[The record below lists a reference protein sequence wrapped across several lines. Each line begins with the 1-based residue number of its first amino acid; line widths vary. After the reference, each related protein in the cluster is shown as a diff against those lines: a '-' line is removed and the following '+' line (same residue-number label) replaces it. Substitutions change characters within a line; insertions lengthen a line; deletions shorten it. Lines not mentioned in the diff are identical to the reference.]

1 MRCSAP
7 IRADAVRLW
16 YGVRCRCVGE
26 AAGRTVAGG
35 LAAGMA
41 ECAKVTKPADQCS
54 RMQEYL
60 VKKATLKALGSVSLA
75 KQAAPRLALKAM
87 WLQ

>member
-1 MRCSAP
+1 MREG
-7 IRADAVRLW
+7 W
-16 YGVRCRCVGE
+16 
-26 AAGRTVAGG
+26 T
-35 LAAGMA
+35 AGMA
-41 ECAKVTKPADQCS
+41 ECAYAVTEPADQCS

-75 KQAAPRLALKAM
+75 KQAAPRLSLKAM